1 MITIKEFLE
10 CINYSITDGEQ
21 FQWSCFGPN
30 ARYLEY
36 CNNKHDDSIAVLAI
50 FDTVDQTVYQI
61 EAWDSGRNREY
72 RWIDP
77 DYREAHRLEAVNRDT
92 DPEESYDGKKFI
104 EIEVEE
110 DIIEKATA
118 VYKGTDYDSRIT
130 ISIELTNEE
139 KLLLMEQAHE
149 RDITVN
155 QYVEYILQREIDRR
169 IDAA

>member
-1 MITIKEFLE
+1 MITTKEFLE
-10 CINYSITDGEQ
+10 CINYCITEGEE
-21 FQWSCFGPN
+21 FQWSCYGSN

-36 CNNKHDDSIAVLAI
+36 WNNKHDSSVTVSAI

-61 EAWDSGRNREY
+61 EVWDGGRNRDY

-77 DYREAHRLEAVNRDT
+77 DYREAHRLEAVKRGT
-92 DPEESYDGKKFI
+92 DPDESYDGRKFI
-104 EIEVEE
+104 DIEVEE

-118 VYKGTDYDSRIT
+118 VFNDTDYDSRIT

-139 KLLLMEQAHE
+139 KLLIMEQAHE

-155 QYVEYILQREIDRR
+155 QYVEYILQQEIDRR
-169 IDAA
+169 TNAA

>member
-10 CINYSITDGEQ
+10 CINFSITDGEQ
-21 FQWSCFGPN
+21 FQWSCYGPN

-36 CNNKHDDSIAVLAI
+36 WNNKHDDSVTVLAI

-61 EAWDSGRNREY
+61 EAWDSVRNREY

-77 DYREAHRLEAVNRDT
+77 DYKEAHRLEAVRRGT
-92 DPEESYDGKKFI
+92 DPDESYDDRKFI

-110 DIIEKATA
+110 DIIEKATS
-118 VYKGTDYDSRIT
+118 VYKGTEYDSRIT

-139 KLLLMEQAHE
+139 KFLLMEQAHE

-155 QYVEYILQREIDRR
+155 QYVEYILQQEIDRR
-169 IDAA
+169 ADAV